1 MRRASIALLLLA
13 GCGGAP
19 PAPGDAA
26 LRIGAAEVDITP
38 PRPMRMSGYFHERL
52 STGTKDPLLAKAL
65 VFAQGETRAAL
76 VFCDLIGVP
85 AKVSARARQLASAK
99 TGIPAAQIAVA
110 ATHSH
115 TGPLY
120 SGAMHKVLRDRAGEK
135 DPHDVDYPSFL
146 AERIAEAVLAA
157 DRARRPATLEA
168 GSVRVD
174 GLAFH
179 RRFRMKDG
187 TLRTNPGSLNPD
199 IVKADGPVDPDFGIL
214 VARDASGPFAS
225 LGVFALHCDT
235 VGGTEFSADYP
246 GVLARR
252 LRELLSPR
260 LVSCF
265 GAGPCGNINHIDV
278 TKKERA
284 KPAEIG
290 DTLAQAA
297 VAGLPR
303 LRPVAASLAV
313 ATAIVEVPLQR
324 SPVEQVEHARRN
336 VGQIGGKDLPFLD
349 QVRICSILHLQDLPP
364 LLPLEVQVFRL
375 APDVAVVTLPGE
387 IFVEL
392 GLAIKEGSPFRTTLV
407 VELANDNPAYLPT
420 RAAFADGGYEVV
432 NSRIEPG
439 GGERLVETAVRL
451 LKDLHD

>member
-1 MRRASIALLLLA
+1 MRRAAFAILMLA
-13 GCGGAP
+13 GCGGGTRLAESN
-19 PAPGDAA
+19 
-26 LRIGAAEVDITP
+26 LEIGAAEVEITP

-85 AKVSARARQLASAK
+85 VGVTFRARQRASAR

-120 SGAMHKVLRDRAGEK
+120 FGAMHKILRERAGEK
-135 DPHDVDYPSFL
+135 DPHDFDYASFL
-146 AERIAEAVLAA
+146 VERIAEAVQTA

-187 TLRTNPGSLNPD
+187 SIRTNPGSLNPD
-199 IVKADGPVDPDFGIL
+199 IVKADGPVDPDLDLL
-214 VARDASGPFAS
+214 VARDEAGPFAS

-235 VGGTEFSADYP
+235 TGGTEFSADYP
-246 GVLARR
+246 GALGRG
-252 LRELLSPR
+252 LRELLSLR
-260 LVSCF
+260 LISCF
-265 GAGPCGNINHIDV
+265 GAGPCGNVNHIDV
-278 TKKERA
+278 SRKERA
-284 KPAEIG
+284 KPADIG
-290 DTLAQAA
+290 GKLAQA
-297 VAGLPR
+297 VHDELPR
-303 LRPVAASLAV
+303 LRRVAPALA
-313 ATAIVEVPLQR
+313 AANARIDVPLQR
-324 SPVEQVEHARRN
+324 FPVEQVDHARQN
-336 VGQIGGKDLPFLD
+336 AAKVGGKELPFLD
-349 QVRICSILHLQDLPP
+349 QVRICSILHLQELPP
-364 LLPLEVQVFRL
+364 VLPLEVQVFRL
-375 APDVAVVTLPGE
+375 GPDAAIVTLPGE
-387 IFVEL
+387 VFVEL
-392 GLAIKEGSPFRTTLV
+392 GLAIKQLSPFRTTLV
-407 VELANDNPAYLPT
+407 VELANDNPAYIPT

-432 NSRIEPG
+432 NSRIEAG

-451 LKDLHD
+451 LRELHD